1 MGWVSH
7 PLTKKETMGVDRP
20 AAPKLPWSFTVT
32 AGTLGKTAVWYF
44 PSPKSLQRC
53 DMLQGC
59 AKTSSNVIQLYTV
72 YNCHLKKK
80 KREDFPSIFHSKPEK
95 KKNSQGQG
103 ASSVKTHRVL
113 HWWSSGWSSNL
124 AVQVSRVNGY
134 PGYPI
139 QMHLWMP
146 VWPSLTVGI
155 TTKVERP

>member
-95 KKNSQGQG
+95 KKTAKAKALHPWRHTVSFTGGVRVDPATWQSKFLELMVIPVIPYKCTYECQCDQ
-103 ASSVKTHRVL
+103 ASL
-113 HWWSSGWSSNL
+113 
-124 AVQVSRVNGY
+124 
-134 PGYPI
+134 
-139 QMHLWMP
+139 
-146 VWPSLTVGI
+146 
-155 TTKVERP
+155 